1 MDAASMITLE
11 FRDGS
16 SAHCDL
22 LIGADGI
29 YSATRHTLLE
39 LAAQEFEADSS
50 IEGKKSANM
59 LRAKKEPVWSGHISY
74 RTTADSEKLRKLN
87 PNHRILSSFQLV
99 CLPNL
104 ILHLTNCNPVVCWK
118 REGTVYA

>member
-1 MDAASMITLE
+1 MDAASMIMLE

-29 YSATRHTLLE
+29 YSATRHTLFE
-39 LAAQEFEADSS
+39 LAALEFEADSS
-50 IEGKKSANM
+50 IEGKKNADA
-59 LRAKKEPVWSGHISY
+59 LRAKKEPIWSGHISY

-99 CLPNL
+99 CLSNS
-104 ILHLTNCNPVVCWK
+104 IESFTSLT
-118 REGTVYA
+118 AIS